1 MNIAL
6 YPTSISQLNRRLVEY
21 SIRWTDA
28 VAGLLW
34 LQGRYQALLEE
45 LTPEQKATQAGEWIQ
60 EILELDLNELDYSR
74 VPESLDDRY
83 DDD

>member
-1 MNIAL
+1 
-6 YPTSISQLNRRLVEY
+6 
-21 SIRWTDA
+21 